1 MVPGV
6 IKVERVRHL
15 SGPGELDAERED
27 A

>member
-15 SGPGELDAERED
+15 SGPGEFDAERED